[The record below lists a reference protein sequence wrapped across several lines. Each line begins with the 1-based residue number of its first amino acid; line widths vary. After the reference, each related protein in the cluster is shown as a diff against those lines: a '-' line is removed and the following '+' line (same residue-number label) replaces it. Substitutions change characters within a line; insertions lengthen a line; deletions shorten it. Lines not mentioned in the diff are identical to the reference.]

1 MTAKRDLS
9 FIDNIRELSAMP
21 KISTDLMT
29 MFQDTSRPWKDIA
42 EKIKLDPALALFILK
57 TSNSPFYAIKHEI
70 RSIETAI
77 KMLGLPEIR
86 TILMSYFL
94 RNLYSGPGANDFM
107 NTLWEHSISVA
118 VFANILASSLNQKNE
133 GVYLAG
139 LLHDIGKLVINLHAP
154 EEYGEILQKAD
165 GTGSELPMLEEETF
179 GFTHIDSGL
188 YLLDKWNL
196 SQFIK
201 NAVLFHHYF
210 ISYRGDDPIVGLVA
224 FANQMVHKY
233 IDGKD
238 VQLDIY
244 LKHYRLSSEK
254 LDAFAEK
261 TIRIAEEYHS
271 MMGLK
276 EPAKK
281 KTTPEQAASK
291 DTETKKEKSFLS
303 VSAADAPQ
311 PVTKKE
317 TPPPTL
323 PSPPSPPVPAPS
335 EPRRD
340 LTEHISKDT
349 PYEGAK
355 LFLQLEKM
363 KKEMNEIKGIY
374 TLIENIPVK
383 ILKNHEK
390 MLELF
395 DDSVN
400 TLINDPKMAAKLK
413 IKKDVA
419 AAKSTGKDGI
429 NKDGTVFR
437 TAADEVAYMMDED
450 EIDGKK
456 KDGNLLKL

>member
-29 MFQDTSRPWKDIA
+29 MFQDTSRSWKDIA

-57 TSNSPFYAIKHEI
+57 TSNSPFYGIKHEI

-94 RNLYSGPGANDFM
+94 RNLYSGPGANEFM

-118 VFANILASSLNQKNE
+118 VFSSILASSLNQKNE

-139 LLHDIGKLVINLHAP
+139 LLHDIGKLVINLHSP
-154 EEYGEILQKAD
+154 DEYVEIIQKAD
-165 GTGSELPMLEEETF
+165 GTGTELPVLEEEAF

-210 ISYRGDDPIVGLVA
+210 ISYRGEDPIVGLVA

-238 VQLDIY
+238 VNLDIY
-244 LKHYRLSSEK
+244 LKHYRLSQDK

-261 TIRIAEEYHS
+261 TTLIAAEYHS
-271 MMGLK
+271 MMGIA
-276 EPAKK
+276 ESTKK
-281 KTTPEQAASK
+281 KTAEGKPTPPSK
-291 DTETKKEKSFLS
+291 EIKKEKSFLS
-303 VSAADAPQ
+303 ISATATPQ
-311 PVTKKE
+311 PAATKE
-317 TPPPTL
+317 TPPP
-323 PSPPSPPVPAPS
+323 PQSQPQPKPS

-355 LFLQLEKM
+355 LFLQLEKL
-363 KKEMNEIKGIY
+363 KKEMNELESIY
-374 TLIENIPVK
+374 ALIENIPEK
-383 ILKNHEK
+383 ILTNHKK

-395 DDSVN
+395 NDSVD
-400 TLINDPKMAAKLK
+400 TLVTDPKMAVKLMIRK
-413 IKKDVA
+413 PVAAAGSTTGDKAKKDVM
-419 AAKSTGKDGI
+419 
-429 NKDGTVFR
+429 VFP
-437 TAADEVAYMMDED
+437 TASDEVAYIMDD
-450 EIDGKK
+450 D
-456 KDGNLLKL
+456 